1 MNIKKLE
8 TDTAMEFSHVVV
20 NTLALRE
27 RFETDPTCMRVTTS
41 ARHVVAPRK
50 TLNGCMATWAFL
62 DVVNPH
68 PLLEQPV
75 PSVFAVR
82 AGDALV
88 VLNVARRADACK
100 AGWAG

>member
-1 MNIKKLE
+1 ML
-8 TDTAMEFSHVVV
+8 SHVVV

-27 RFETDPTCMRVTTS
+27 RRETDPTCMRTTAC
-41 ARHVVAPRK
+41 ARDVVAPCSM
-50 TLNGCMATWAFL
+50 LNGCMAAWAFL

-68 PLLEQPV
+68 PLLEQTV

-88 VLNVARRADACK
+88 VLNVA
-100 AGWAG
+100 